1 MCYTVLLF
9 LSHRQLKSQEKNFS
23 SAQRKSGTA
32 NAVPQNL
39 SLPDLLSLIVHKGP
53 LTDSA
58 RNNRPQ
64 QRQCFMALG
73 TSPLEKVD
81 QIEPDHQHNG
91 CITGIQAH
99 GTFRAVNLTKDKTC
113 DNQRNRRIQAIKAD
127 PAPSVVWLIF

>member
-1 MCYTVLLF
+1 MLHGTFIFITYTVE
-9 LSHRQLKSQEKNFS
+9 KSRKKFFPLPG
-23 SAQRKSGTA
+23 KSGTA

-39 SLPDLLSLIVHKGP
+39 SLPDLLSLIIHKGP

-58 RNNRPQ
+58 RNNRTQ